1 MGIAFRFQN
10 GEIQVNHNRFLGYT
24 KDENKRL
31 VIVPKEAEIVKRIYR
46 EFLEGAS
53 LLQIGRGLEADG
65 ILTAAGKPKWRPET
79 IRKILKNEKYFGDAL
94 LQKTYTVDY
103 RRVHWNNRGKK
114 SIVWRCASRLEE
126 KGSDC
131 GSPTVPEE
139 ELQKAVLKAINSIIA
154 GRDEFIETLR
164 RNIETALGGEFDES
178 TEAIDKKLEE
188 LQHELLRLASTKAAY
203 DSVVNEIYRFREVRQ
218 ETLASRAERQNRRQR
233 IAEMMEFLESQSG
246 VIFEYDEKLVR
257 RLVEKVTVFED
268 KTIVEFKSSS
278 CIEVKM

>member
-1 MGIAFRFQN
+1 M
-10 GEIQVNHNRFLGYT
+10 
-24 KDENKRL
+24 
-31 VIVPKEAEIVKRIYR
+31 
-46 EFLEGAS
+46 
-53 LLQIGRGLEADG
+53 
-65 ILTAAGKPKWRPET
+65 
-79 IRKILKNEKYFGDAL
+79 
-94 LQKTYTVDY
+94 
-103 RRVHWNNRGKK
+103 HWNNRGKK

-203 DSVVNEIYRFREVRQ
+203 DSVVNEIYRLRELRQ

-233 IAEMMEFLESQSG
+233 IAEMMEFLQGQSG
-246 VIFEYDEKLVR
+246 IITEFDEKLVR
-257 RLVEKVTVFED
+257 FLIEHITVFKD
-268 KTIVEFKSSS
+268 KFKVGFKSGMD
-278 CIEVKM
+278 IQIVF